1 MDAIRKKMQSLKGET
16 EGLYATIRGFEEATA
31 EATAR
36 ADQADCDIRDYG
48 KKVQNL
54 EIGYDET
61 NDKLTKAT
69 ESLEEADKQ
78 FKEVE
83 ADVAALTRRIML
95 MEEEDKKSAE
105 VLCNTITKLAVT
117 SKTADNVLKAVKVV
131 ESTCMNNEVTIE
143 ELDKNLRATIK
154 MAADNVLKAVKVVES
169 PCMNNEV
176 TIEELDKNLRAT
188 IKMAVDNEQ
197 KLDELS
203 RKLGVQ
209 EAELKRGL
217 ERAELAEKNLKGIE
231 EELEL
236 VGENMKQLEKSAEKA
251 LEREEKLVEKIFS
264 LQSKFKVTEARFEYG
279 EMNITKLNQ
288 RIDDIED
295 EIYREKLKVKKCSDE
310 LDDTFEDMIA
320 NY

>member
-1 MDAIRKKMQSLKGET
+1 MGVFFFPCTQKELKSSSTMDTIRKKMQSLKGET
-16 EGLYATIRGFEEATA
+16 DSLYATIAKFEEDTREAVKRA
-31 EATAR
+31 E
-36 ADQADCDIRDYG
+36 QADCDIRDYG
-48 KKVQNL
+48 KKVQQL
-54 EIGYDET
+54 EIGFDET

-83 ADVAALTRRIML
+83 SDVAALSRRIML

-105 VLCNTITKLAVT
+105 VLCNTVTKLALT
-117 SKTADNVLKAVKVV
+117 SKNADNVLKAVKVV
-131 ESTCMNNEVTIE
+131 EST
-143 ELDKNLRATIK
+143 
-154 MAADNVLKAVKVVES
+154 
-169 PCMNNEV
+169 CMNNEV

-231 EELEL
+231 EELET

-251 LEREEKLVEKIFS
+251 LEREEKLVEKILS
-264 LQSKFKVTEARFEYG
+264 LQNKFKVTE
-279 EMNITKLNQ
+279 
-288 RIDDIED
+288 
-295 EIYREKLKVKKCSDE
+295 
-310 LDDTFEDMIA
+310 
-320 NY
+320 

>member
-1 MDAIRKKMQSLKGET
+1 MGVGSEHPHQLKPWDTRVTTADNMDAIRKKMQSLKGET
-16 EGLYATIRGFEEATA
+16 DGLYSTIRGFEDATK

-36 ADQADCDIRDYG
+36 ADQADCYIRDYG
-48 KKVQNL
+48 KKVQSL

-83 ADVAALTRRIML
+83 GDVSALTRRIML
-95 MEEEDKKSAE
+95 MEEEDKKSADT
-105 VLCNTITKLAVT
+105 LCNTITKLALT
-117 SKTADNVLKAVKVV
+117 SKSADNVLKAVKVV

-154 MAADNVLKAVKVVES
+154 MA
-169 PCMNNEV
+169 
-176 TIEELDKNLRAT
+176 
-188 IKMAVDNEQ
+188 VDNEQ
-197 KLDELS
+197 NLDELS

-209 EAELKRGL
+209 EAELKRGV

-231 EELEL
+231 EELET

-251 LEREEKLVEKIFS
+251 LEREEKLVEKILS
-264 LQSKFKVTEARFEYG
+264 LQNKYKTTEARFEYG

-295 EIYREKLKVKKCSDE
+295 EIYREKLKIKKCSDE
-310 LDDTFEDMIA
+310 LDDTFEDMLA
-320 NY
+320 HY

>member
-16 EGLYATIRGFEEATA
+16 DGLYATIQGFEDATSEAV
-31 EATAR
+31 AR

-48 KKVQNL
+48 KKVQSL
-54 EIGYDET
+54 EIGFDET

-69 ESLEEADKQ
+69 ESLEEAEKQ

-83 ADVAALTRRIML
+83 GDVSALTRRIML
-95 MEEEDKKSAE
+95 MEEEDKKSADT
-105 VLCNTITKLAVT
+105 LCNTITKLALT
-117 SKTADNVLKAVKVV
+117 SKSADNVLKAVKVV

-154 MAADNVLKAVKVVES
+154 MAH
-169 PCMNNEV
+169 
-176 TIEELDKNLRAT
+176 
-188 IKMAVDNEQ
+188 DNEQ

-217 ERAELAEKNLKGIE
+217 ERAELAEKNLKGVE
-231 EELEL
+231 EELET

-251 LEREEKLVEKIFS
+251 LEREEKLVEKIYS
-264 LQSKFKVTEARFEYG
+264 LQSKYKTTEARFEYG

-295 EIYREKLKVKKCSDE
+295 EIYREKLKIKKCSDE
-310 LDDTFEDMIA
+310 LDDTFDDMIT

>member
-1 MDAIRKKMQSLKGET
+1 MGSWRGQVRQLGSTEKRSRYNTRMDAIRKKMQSLKSET
-16 EGLYATIRGFEEATA
+16 DQLYSTIAGFEEATR
-31 EATAR
+31 EASSR
-36 ADQADCDIRDYG
+36 ADQADCDIRDFG

-54 EIGYDET
+54 EMSYDET

-69 ESLEEADKQ
+69 ESLEEA
-78 FKEVE
+78 EG
-83 ADVAALTRRIML
+83 DVAALTRRIML
-95 MEEEDKKSAE
+95 MEEEDKKGADN
-105 VLCNTITKLAVT
+105 LCNTVTKLALT
-117 SKTADNVLKAVKVV
+117 SKSADTVLKAVKVV
-131 ESTCMNNEVTIE
+131 ENTCLNNEVTIE
-143 ELDKNLRATIK
+143 ELDKNLR
-154 MAADNVLKAVKVVES
+154 S
-169 PCMNNEV
+169 
-176 TIEELDKNLRAT
+176 T

-231 EELEL
+231 EELE
-236 VGENMKQLEKSAEKA
+236 KSAEKA
-251 LEREEKLVEKIFS
+251 LEREEKLVEKILS
-264 LQSKFKVTEARFEYG
+264 LQNKYKTTEARFEYG

-310 LDDTFEDMIA
+310 LDDTFDDMI
-320 NY
+320 

>member
-1 MDAIRKKMQSLKGET
+1 MGSYLSTVAQSTSACCSPEEKGTNMDAIRKKMQSLKGET
-16 EGLYATIRGFEEATA
+16 DGLYNTIAGFEEATA

-154 MAADNVLKAVKVVES
+154 MA
-169 PCMNNEV
+169 
-176 TIEELDKNLRAT
+176 
-188 IKMAVDNEQ
+188 VDNEQ

-231 EELEL
+231 EELET
-236 VGENMKQLEKSAEKA
+236 VGENMKQLEKSAENA
-251 LEREEKLVEKIFS
+251 LEREEKLVEKILS
-264 LQSKFKVTEARFEYG
+264 LQNKYKTTEARFEYG

-310 LDDTFEDMIA
+310 LGDTFDDMLA

>member
-1 MDAIRKKMQSLKGET
+1 MDAIRKKMQSLKAET
-16 EGLYATIRGFEEATA
+16 ESLYATIRGFEEATA

-48 KKVQNL
+48 KKVQNF
-54 EIGYDET
+54 EIAYDET
-61 NDKLTKAT
+61 NDKLTKAS

-105 VLCNTITKLAVT
+105 VLCNTVTKLALT
-117 SKTADNVLKAVKVV
+117 SKNADNVLKAVKVV
-131 ESTCMNNEVTIE
+131 EST
-143 ELDKNLRATIK
+143 
-154 MAADNVLKAVKVVES
+154 
-169 PCMNNEV
+169 CMNNEV

-251 LEREEKLVEKIFS
+251 LEREEKLLEKIFS
-264 LQSKFKVTEARFEYG
+264 LQSKYKATEARFEYG

-295 EIYREKLKVKKCSDE
+295 EIYREKLKVKKSSDE
-310 LDDTFEDMIA
+310 LDDTFEDMLA

>member
-1 MDAIRKKMQSLKGET
+1 MG
-16 EGLYATIRGFEEATA
+16 
-31 EATAR
+31 ATAR

-61 NDKLTKAT
+61 NDKLTKAS

-83 ADVAALTRRIML
+83 GDVAALTRRIML
-95 MEEEDKKSAE
+95 MEEEDKKSADT
-105 VLCNTITKLAVT
+105 LCNTITKLALT
-117 SKTADNVLKAVKVV
+117 SKSADNVLKAV
-131 ESTCMNNEVTIE
+131 
-143 ELDKNLRATIK
+143 
-154 MAADNVLKAVKVVES
+154 
-169 PCMNNEV
+169 
-176 TIEELDKNLRAT
+176 
-188 IKMAVDNEQ
+188 MAVDNEQ

-209 EAELKRGL
+209 ETELKRGL

-231 EELEL
+231 EELET

-251 LEREEKLVEKIFS
+251 LEREEKLVENIYS
-264 LQSKFKVTEARFEYG
+264 LQSKYKTTEAKFEYG

-310 LDDTFEDMIA
+310 LDDTFDDMIT